1 MQARDFFSDPFSDDE
16 LRRLIDGD
24 GPVADFFSWVSPSWR
39 KLDLDRESM
48 DDDRLIE
55 MMLEEPRLIR
65 RPLIAVD
72 GELLK
77 PMSGAQRI
85 TSMLADRLGVS
96 GT

>member
-16 LRRLIDGD
+16 LRRLIGD